1 MKFQIVYFL
10 EKGFQD
16 VQKRV
21 NHRQR
26 SGAIT
31 DIANGLLELDKKCE
45 EDDRR
50 RRIVKLISENVTKLR
65 EEGVEQAMR
74 LLIGTAKNRLRLG
87 LLPDLIFLINRIFFN
102 RICA

>member
-1 MKFQIVYFL
+1 MH
-10 EKGFQD
+10 
-16 VQKRV
+16 
-21 NHRQR
+21 HRQR

-31 DIANGLLELDKKCE
+31 DIAKGLLELDKQCE

-65 EEGVEQAMR
+65 EEGVEQAMQ

-87 LLPDLIFLINRIFFN
+87 LIPDLIFHKLSNWLWTYTGTIYYPQKSG
-102 RICA
+102 AYKL